1 MTAVHPSTA
10 GSSAAL
16 PALPA
21 GPPLTI
27 GFDIRRSGGFGIG
40 VYIKNLL
47 AALARVGAE
56 HQYLLIGAE
65 EHQGRF
71 DHLGS
76 NFRFVPYERSY
87 KSQFSHLEYGLEMRR
102 LGADVL
108 HVPHRWAPFS
118 IPRPYIITL
127 HDLNHL
133 NYPPEGVT
141 RWREQFNRTM
151 LVRTLKRASTVIAVS
166 EATKRDALK
175 RLPLTSANF
184 RVIPDAVDEQLALP
198 VSDAERKETL
208 ERYSINDP
216 FVLYAGRIQT
226 HKNVPRLIEAFAVVK
241 SQLEN
246 HWKFHNLKLIV
257 IGDDMNADPNVRH
270 TVLRTRTQNSVR
282 FLGFVPM
289 ETLRVFY
296 DQATAFLF
304 PSLYEGFGMP
314 PLEAM
319 SHGTPVVTSNVSSLP
334 EAVGDAAVLVN
345 PENVFDIGRGLR
357 KVLLDDEYRDGLIRA
372 GHEQVNKFSWD
383 QTAVEVLDCYQKA
396 VRKQR

>member
-1 MTAVHPSTA
+1 MTAVHPSAA
-10 GSSAAL
+10 GASSGTVT
-16 PALPA
+16 PV
-21 GPPLTI
+21 GPSLTV

-47 AALARVGAE
+47 AGFSRVGGM
-56 HQYLLIGAE
+56 HQYVLVGAE
-65 EHQGRF
+65 EHAGRF
-71 DHLGS
+71 DHLGP

-87 KSQFSHLEYGLEMRR
+87 KSQLSHFDYGLEMRR
-102 LGADVL
+102 LGVDVL

-118 IPRPYIITL
+118 IPRPYVVTL

-133 NYPPEGVT
+133 NFPPEGVPK
-141 RWREQFNRTM
+141 WREQFNRTM
-151 LVRTLKRASTVIAVS
+151 LIRTLKRASTVVTVS
-166 EATKRDALK
+166 EATKLDALK
-175 RLPLTSANF
+175 RLPLQPGNF
-184 RVIPDAVDEQLALP
+184 RVIPDAVDEQMALP
-198 VSDAERKETL
+198 VSEAERKETL
-208 ERYSINDP
+208 ERYFINDP

-257 IGDDMNADPNVRH
+257 IGDDMTADPNVRH

-357 KVLLDDEYRDGLIRA
+357 KVLLDEQYRRSLIEK
-372 GHEQVNKFSWD
+372 GHEQVDKFSWD
-383 QTAVEVLDCYQKA
+383 RTAAKVLDCYQKA
-396 VRKQR
+396 VRKTR

>member
-1 MTAVHPSTA
+1 LTAVHPSAA
-10 GSSAAL
+10 GASSGTVT
-16 PALPA
+16 PV
-21 GPPLTI
+21 GPSLTV

-47 AALARVGAE
+47 AGFSRVGGM
-56 HQYLLIGAE
+56 HQYVLVGAE
-65 EHQGRF
+65 EHAGRF
-71 DHLGS
+71 DHLGP

-87 KSQFSHLEYGLEMRR
+87 KSQLSHFDYGLEMRR
-102 LGADVL
+102 LGVDVL

-118 IPRPYIITL
+118 IPRPYVVTL

-133 NYPPEGVT
+133 NFPPEGVPK
-141 RWREQFNRTM
+141 WREQFNRTM
-151 LVRTLKRASTVIAVS
+151 LIRTLKRASTVVTVS
-166 EATKRDALK
+166 EATKLDALK
-175 RLPLTSANF
+175 RLPLQPGNF
-184 RVIPDAVDEQLALP
+184 RVIPDAVDEQMALP
-198 VSDAERKETL
+198 VSEAERKETL
-208 ERYSINDP
+208 ERYFINDP

-257 IGDDMNADPNVRH
+257 IGDDMTADPNVRH

-357 KVLLDDEYRDGLIRA
+357 KVLLDEQYRRSLIEK
-372 GHEQVNKFSWD
+372 GHEQVDKFSWD
-383 QTAVEVLDCYQKA
+383 RTAAKVLDCYQKA
-396 VRKQR
+396 VRKTR

>member
-1 MTAVHPSTA
+1 MTALRPSA
-10 GSSAAL
+10 SGSSAELAT
-16 PALPA
+16 APA
-21 GPPLTI
+21 GRPLTI

-47 AALARVGAE
+47 AALSRVGRE

-65 EHQGRF
+65 EHHGRF
-71 DHLGS
+71 DHLGP

-102 LGADVL
+102 LGVDVL

-118 IPRPYIITL
+118 IPRPYLVTL

-133 NYPPEGVT
+133 NFPPEGVP

-151 LVRTLKRASTVIAVS
+151 LVRTLKRASTVVAVS

-175 RLPLTSANF
+175 RLPLSSSNF

-198 VSDAERKETL
+198 VSETERKQTL
-208 ERYSINDP
+208 ARYLINDP

-357 KVLLDDEYRDGLIRA
+357 KVLLDDEYRESLIRA
-372 GHEQVNKFSWD
+372 GHDQVGKFSWD
-383 QTAVEVLDCYQKA
+383 RTATKVLDCYQKA
-396 VRKQR
+396 VRKGR